1 MGHRLSVICI
11 PISWTFHHMMKYGC
25 PAQMDHSQIVP
36 HFCGYPQS
44 GLWKGVLPSSS
55 GFYGLFLDLVSYDL
69 LLGFIVY
76 SWSWHLFEIRTG
88 LQMEI
93 KWRQMGFI
101 LPFQYDSPDNPG
113 RKAGDGCQSLWST
126 IVSQHVFLRGK
137 VSEHI
142 CIWKVLHTNRTDSMD
157 LSMYAERG
165 YIWMVHKMWFS

>member
-1 MGHRLSVICI
+1 
-11 PISWTFHHMMKYGC
+11 MKQGC
-25 PAQMDHSQIVP
+25 PVRMDHSQIDP
-36 HFCGYPQS
+36 DFCGYPQS
-44 GLWKGVLPSSS
+44 GLWKGALQSS
-55 GFYGLFLDLVSYDL
+55 GSYGLFLILVSYAL
-69 LLGFIVY
+69 LLGFTVY
-76 SWSWHLFEIRTG
+76 SWSWHLLEIRTG
-88 LQMEI
+88 PQLAT
-93 KWRQMGFI
+93 KGLLRWRKMGFI